1 MSVVLRSTTKRC
13 VYQDIVASIA
23 DFILS
28 EEKLQIA
35 DAYGTEAGVLSCAS
49 R

>member
-13 VYQDIVASIA
+13 VYQDIVASMA

-35 DAYGTEAGVLSCAS
+35 DAYGTEAAVLSCAS